1 MGAILAIIGTVGG
14 TMAGLGA
21 NITAQGFMM
30 EYGMKYASNKFTK
43 ACVGC
48 ASWAV
53 GCYASKKTSEIFATE
68 YGEAVDAI
76 EGIKEMFT
84 KKKDPEDTKPSSTK
98 QMFDALDESME
109 AMDRLQKE
117 REEALR
123 RYEEME
129 QEDEDADE

>member
-84 KKKDPEDTKPSSTK
+84 KKKDTETIE
-98 QMFDALDESME
+98 ALDESID
-109 AMDRLQKE
+109 AMDS
-117 REEALR
+117 LR
-123 RYEEME
+123 AKKAWE